1 MLLISA
7 DDFEGEI
14 FEELLKEQ
22 KTIFG
27 PTVIHQLAAQG
38 LTPQLCEHPLY
49 NFAMANVGIC
59 FNHVSKEL
67 RSQIKQYFSWIQWM
81 GGSVLKDID
90 NLRVTHLVTDN
101 FQGEKYLYATKFGI
115 PVMSTEWI
123 KNAWNIRTDV
133 GFIAHSS
140 KFAERHPSSMMRG
153 YSTGS
158 NMVGSPGTMGRS
170 TSPRNYPPNH
180 PLATSKHMCTICG
193 DKASG
198 KHYGVYSC
206 EGCKGFF
213 KRTVRKELSYACR
226 KGY

>member
-7 DDFEGEI
+7 EDFEGEL

-38 LTPQLCEHPLY
+38 LTPQPCEHPLY

-123 KNAWNIRTDV
+123 KNAWNNRTDV
-133 GFIAHSS
+133 EF
-140 KFAERHPSSMMRG
+140 
-153 YSTGS
+153 
-158 NMVGSPGTMGRS
+158 NS
-170 TSPRNYPPNH
+170 TSKR
-180 PLATSKHMCTICG
+180 MCTICG

-198 KHYGVYSC
+198 KHYGIYSC

-213 KRTVRKELSYACR
+213 KRTVRYELSYVCR